1 MTDALLPAPASICSQ
16 EVGCKWVRRNIGGS
30 VIRLDIARDM
40 VSVDLN
46 IKSARGHTS
55 IHLTPWDSQSQ
66 YKRWSN
72 TYKPRDRTAK
82 QIDAFRA
89 AERKA
94 RAILTS
100 RHISLHR
107 TTGRHRACWGLP
119 PQSFGFDEF
128 TNDPCDKPS
137 MEYPLPPQDQR
148 RAEAQEDMRVARG
161 ATSTWTSE
169 NPPSLA
175 FPPPPSCKEEDLEEL
190 HMNKDQGPR
199 SSDAPHNYEGEE
211 ETPQDNDYQPQGQ
224 LPYEDVSM
232 DEDEDDSPEDLRK
245 ATALPKEAIGLKES
259 PANYVPKSPKYVR
272 DSKDEGAQDL
282 DNEDIGT
289 PHLAPPGNPEQGLAT
304 QDIQAAQVLLLIKGE
319 ETRKPLVDYSS
330 SDSVPELVDSDGE
343 VCSGEAPPKVLEPVK
358 IPLKKPIDSKTS
370 PCATTTAV
378 VKISPPQF
386 LNASPRK
393 RPAMPYT
400 SEAPLTTQE
409 VPEDEIIYIDDDN
422 EDPAQTQQLTHHV
435 DRILMPPPVDTTLV
449 SRETVPLPVNDQHNQ
464 SKRGLASRRKAK
476 PLKLQVRQVAR
487 MRTGPVD
494 RQRAQ
499 LMTQLTS
506 AVVPLKKLQISE
518 TPQDTGVRILP
529 TPQSDEF
536 TPETPKRQ

>member
-1 MTDALLPAPASICSQ
+1 MIC
-16 EVGCKWVRRNIGGS
+16 
-30 VIRLDIARDM
+30 LDIARDT

-100 RHISLHR
+100 HRISLHR
-107 TTGRHRACWGLP
+107 TAGRHRARWGLP
-119 PQSFGFDEF
+119 PQNFGFEEF

-137 MEYPLPPQDQR
+137 IEYPLPPQDQR
-148 RAEAQEDMRVARG
+148 RAEAQEDMRVAHG

-175 FPPPPSCKEEDLEEL
+175 FPPPPSCEEEDLEEL
-190 HMNKDQGPR
+190 RMNKDQGPR

-211 ETPQDNDYQPQGQ
+211 ETPQDDDYQPQGQ

-245 ATALPKEAIGLKES
+245 ATALPREAIGLKES

-272 DSKDEGAQDL
+272 DSEDEGAQDL

-289 PHLAPPGNPEQGLAT
+289 PHLVPPENPEQGLAT
-304 QDIQAAQVLLLIKGE
+304 QDIQVAQVLLLIKGE

-330 SDSVPELVDSDGE
+330 SDLVPKLVDSDGE
-343 VCSGEAPPKVLEPVK
+343 VCSGEAPSKVLEPVK

-370 PCATTTAV
+370 PCTTTTAV
-378 VKISPPQF
+378 VKISPPKF

-409 VPEDEIIYIDDDN
+409 VPEYEIIYIDDDN
-422 EDPAQTQQLTHHV
+422 EDPAPIQQLTHHA
-435 DRILMPPPVDTTLV
+435 DKILMPPPVDTTLV

-476 PLKLQVRQVAR
+476 PLKLQVCQVAR
-487 MRTGPVD
+487 MRTGPVHC
-494 RQRAQ
+494 QRAQ